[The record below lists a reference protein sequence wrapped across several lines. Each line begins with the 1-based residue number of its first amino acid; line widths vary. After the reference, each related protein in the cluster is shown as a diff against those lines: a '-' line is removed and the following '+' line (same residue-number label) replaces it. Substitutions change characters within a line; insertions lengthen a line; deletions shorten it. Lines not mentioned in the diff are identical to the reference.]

1 MPSACGGSK
10 GTEGKAQAAR
20 KAGVKREVARERYVG
35 GGRRCN
41 AVLATSVA
49 WSRRFSM
56 VRKRLGHP
64 VFLLVLAAMAVCL
77 ASRRRPGESERA
89 VEAHRRRPWR
99 WLLASSFL
107 ALLLGAAA
115 VLFSAY
121 APAPTSE
128 VAAALPASED
138 LVLASLETE
147 ADHLLCLLPPTPES
161 EEADTAGSSLSPDMA
176 RLADDLEALVRSLEG
191 PDRVF
196 ADIAVAVLDLQSGEG
211 IAIDGDER
219 HLAGCTI
226 KLFPALKAVYDVREG
241 QREFDDTLDYLLQR
255 TVRVSNNVDS
265 HYLIDLV
272 GVPET
277 NAFMTDVIGTRGSII
292 THAPGY
298 YGENTLYDIAEEENY
313 LTANDLV
320 LAFTKLY
327 RGELTTPELTS
338 HLLDV
343 MTQSWLTPDEYGVI
357 LYQAAPPQAR
367 IAHKIGYVGPPWNV
381 WNDAG
386 VVMFDRPEG
395 TVAYAVAI
403 LTQYNRE
410 YDEGPPTARQIADRV
425 FQYFNETYGLGY

>member
-1 MPSACGGSK
+1 ML
-10 GTEGKAQAAR
+10 AA
-20 KAGVKREVARERYVG
+20 
-35 GGRRCN
+35 
-41 AVLATSVA
+41 SVA

-64 VFLLVLAAMAVCL
+64 VFLLALLAMAVCL
-77 ASRRRPGESERA
+77 ASRRRPEKHKRVKET
-89 VEAHRRRPWR
+89 RRRRAWR
-99 WLLASSFL
+99 WLLASSL
-107 ALLLGAAA
+107 LVLLLGTPA
-115 VLFSAY
+115 VFLSAY
-121 APAPTSE
+121 APAPTPE
-128 VAAALPASED
+128 VASALPASED
-138 LVLASLETE
+138 IVLPSLEME
-147 ADHLLCLLPPTPES
+147 VDHLLRLLPPTPEP
-161 EEADTAGSSLSPDMA
+161 EEAGTAGPSLSPDMA
-176 RLADDLEALVRSLEG
+176 RLADDIEAMVRSLEG

-196 ADIAVAVLDLQSGEG
+196 ADIAVAVLDLQSGES
-211 IAIDGDER
+211 IAVDGDER

-226 KLFPALKAVYDVREG
+226 KFFPALKAVYDVREG
-241 QREFDDTLDYLLQR
+241 QREFDDTLDYLIQR
-255 TVRVSNNVDS
+255 TVRVSNNDDS
-265 HYLIDLV
+265 HYLIGLV

-298 YGENTLYDIAEEENY
+298 YGENALYDIDEEDNY

-327 RGELTTPELTS
+327 RGELTTPELTT

-343 MTQSWLTPDEYGVI
+343 MTQSWLTPAEYGVI
-357 LYQAAPPQAR
+357 LYQAAPPEAR
-367 IAHKIGYVGPPWNV
+367 VAHKIGYVGPTWNV

-403 LTQYNRE
+403 LTQYNRA

-425 FQYFNETYGLGY
+425 FQHFNETYGLGY

>member
-1 MPSACGGSK
+1 ML
-10 GTEGKAQAAR
+10 AAS
-20 KAGVKREVARERYVG
+20 VAR
-35 GGRRCN
+35 
-41 AVLATSVA
+41 
-49 WSRRFSM
+49 SRRFSM
-56 VRKRLGHP
+56 VGKRFGHAL
-64 VFLLVLAAMAVCL
+64 FLLALAATAVSL
-77 ASRRRPGESERA
+77 ARRRRSGEDKPALESR
-89 VEAHRRRPWR
+89 RRRPWR
-99 WLLASSFL
+99 LLLASSFL

-121 APAPTSE
+121 APAPTAE
-128 VAAALPASED
+128 VVSALPGSEG
-138 LVLASLETE
+138 LALEPLE
-147 ADHLLCLLPPTPES
+147 AEVDHLLSLLPPAPEP
-161 EEADTAGSSLSPDMA
+161 EEAGTAGPPLSPGMA
-176 RLADDLEALVRSLEG
+176 RLADDLEALVHSLEG
-191 PDRVF
+191 PDRVSG
-196 ADIAVAVLDLQSGEG
+196 DIAVAVLDLQSGEG
-211 IAIDGDER
+211 VAVDGDER

-255 TVRVSNNVDS
+255 TVRVSNNDDS

-277 NAFMTDVIGTRGSII
+277 NAFMAGVIGTSGSII

-298 YGENTLYDIAEEENY
+298 YGENALYDIKEAENY

-320 LAFTKLY
+320 LAFAKLY

-338 HLLDV
+338 YLLDV
-343 MTQSWLTPDEYGVI
+343 MTQSWLTPAEYGVI

-367 IAHKIGYVGPPWNV
+367 VAHKIGYVGPAWNV

-403 LTQYNRE
+403 LTQYNRA
-410 YDEGPPTARQIADRV
+410 YGDGPPVARQVAERV
-425 FQYFNETYGLGY
+425 FQHFNETYGLGY